1 LLKVFSNNANYAL
14 TFQYGK
20 AKEEIFS
27 AGRQPGKS
35 GLRAAYPPV
44 HSQRSK
50 DMRIVL
56 DNLNTHSK
64 KSLFETFNEK
74 EAERVLQ
81 KIEFHYTP
89 KHGSWLNIAE
99 IEINV
104 MDTECTGR
112 RMKNMEFLT
121 KELAAWEKERNRRK
135 SEIEWKFTK
144 QDADEKL
151 SKYYV
156 T

>member
-1 LLKVFSNNANYAL
+1 
-14 TFQYGK
+14 
-20 AKEEIFS
+20 
-27 AGRQPGKS
+27 
-35 GLRAAYPPV
+35 
-44 HSQRSK
+44 
-50 DMRIVL
+50 
-56 DNLNTHSK
+56 
-64 KSLFETFNEK
+64 
-74 EAERVLQ
+74 
-81 KIEFHYTP
+81 
-89 KHGSWLNIAE
+89 
-99 IEINV
+99 

-135 SEIEWKFTK
+135 EKIEWKFTK